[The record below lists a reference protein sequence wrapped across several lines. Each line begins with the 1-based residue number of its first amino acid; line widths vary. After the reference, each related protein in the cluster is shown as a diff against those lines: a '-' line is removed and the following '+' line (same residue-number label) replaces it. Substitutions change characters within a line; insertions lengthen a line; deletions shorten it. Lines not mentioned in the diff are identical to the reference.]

1 MPFLGQGHLF
11 PGKPELTFLDLG
23 HRSTGRSLPRCDK
36 KYPANKQRA
45 GAGGNPEHS
54 EHRGGDRTLD
64 HRGISFFYPKKGDVH
79 DNQRSTAGAKPPMDI
94 PEDAASSTRS
104 SATVSPRD
112 SAL

>member
-1 MPFLGQGHLF
+1 
-11 PGKPELTFLDLG
+11 TFLDLG

-79 DNQRSTAGAKPPMDI
+79 
-94 PEDAASSTRS
+94 
-104 SATVSPRD
+104 
-112 SAL
+112 